1 MSYKQKSREQPYV
14 QEINLDN
21 NRRIPLMLCPDC
33 KETNDYI
40 LKLVSGKLDRIEET
54 INNFDNN
61 LSNQSTAEFFKFNA
75 KFTLNNVPCE
85 LEYDLS
91 NFNLEDLQKLAILT
105 AQVCNNN
112 SNSSSTSSNKN
123 GSNETE

>member
-1 MSYKQKSREQPYV
+1 MSYKQKSREHPYV

-21 NRRIPLMLCPDC
+21 NKRIPPKPCSDC
-33 KETNDYI
+33 KETIDCV
-40 LKLVSGKLDRIEET
+40 LKLVSGKLDRIEEI
-54 INNFDNN
+54 INNFDKN
-61 LSNQSTAEFFKFNA
+61 LSSQNTAEFSKFNA

-105 AQVCNNN
+105 AQVCNNS
-112 SNSSSTSSNKN
+112 SNTTSTSSNKDGN
-123 GSNETE
+123 N